1 MSAVRESIRIGCGA
15 GFWGDSP
22 EGPRQLVQRGGI
34 DYLVLDYLAEI
45 TMSILARMKAKNPA
59 LGYATDFVS
68 LVMKPLAR
76 EIAEKRIRV
85 VTNAGGVNPQACR
98 DALLAAFKEV
108 GVDLKVAIV
117 TGDDLSG
124 EAEHLRTA
132 GVTEMFSGAPFPE
145 RTASIN
151 AYLGA
156 FPIAAA
162 LAAGADVV
170 VTGRCVDSAVVL
182 GPLIHEFGWSAED
195 YDRLS
200 AGSLAGHILE
210 CGAQATG
217 GIVTDWREVAGDWA
231 DMGFPF
237 ADCRAD
243 GSFEISKPEGTGGRI
258 SPATIAEQIVYE
270 VGDPAAYMLP
280 DVTCDWSQVKLEASG
295 PDRVR
300 VSGARGRAPS
310 GSYKVSATYP
320 DGYRCATTMMI
331 VGDDAAERAE
341 AVARAILSRCGRLI
355 RAAGFPDFAETSVE
369 TLGAEA
375 SYGARSR
382 ARATR
387 EVVLKIGV
395 RHPSREALQI
405 FAREIYPAA
414 TAMAQSLTG
423 FAGGRPEPQPVIRLF
438 SFLIDK
444 AELQPTVSLGAASLP
459 VPAHIPLAAANAPSS
474 VAAAMTSTDLAV
486 EPDRLSRG
494 ELQAREPSP
503 GTGEGWEG
511 AEPTL
516 VDYGAGPLSI
526 SPPFRERE
534 APHPA
539 RDQICESDRV
549 SADAD
554 VAEAASETTAVP
566 LVALAFGRSGD
577 KGDIANIG
585 VIARDAAFVPW
596 LKRALTPEAVGRY
609 FAHHVAGKVERFDWP
624 GLGGFNLVMHRALG
638 GGGIASLRHD
648 PQGKAMAQVL
658 MSLPVPVPASWL
670 APGGPLQAAQSSE
683 GGGHPLPP
691 ACGGEGL
698 GMGGRKAG
706 LAHSSEPR
714 QAALPPTQPSPPQA
728 GGGLV
733 LRRRARESL
742 LPIALPFHGFKTTGD
757 A

>member
-1 MSAVRESIRIGCGA
+1 MVATMRESIRIGCGA

-22 EGPRQLVQRGGI
+22 EGPRQLVRQGGI

-85 VTNAGGVNPQACR
+85 VTNAGGVSPEACR

-117 TGDDLSG
+117 SGDDLSG
-124 EAEHLRTA
+124 EAERLRAAGTA
-132 GVTEMFSGAPFPE
+132 EMFSGAPFPD
-145 RTASIN
+145 RIASIN

-182 GPLIHEFGWSAED
+182 GPLIHEFGWKPED

-217 GIVTDWREVAGDWA
+217 GIVTDWRNVAGDWA

-243 GSFEISKPEGTGGRI
+243 GSFEIGKPEGTGGRVT
-258 SPATIAEQIVYE
+258 PATIAEQVVYE

-280 DVTCDWSQVKLEASG
+280 DVACDWSQVKLEATGS
-295 PDRVR
+295 DRVR

-341 AVARAILSRCGRLI
+341 AVAKAILARCGRLI
-355 RAAGFPDFAETSVE
+355 REAGFPDFAETSVE

-375 SYGARSR
+375 SYGAGSR

-395 RHPSREALQI
+395 RHPAKEALQI

-444 AELQPTVSLGAASLP
+444 AELNPTVSLGETSLP
-459 VPAHIPLAAANAPSS
+459 MPAHIPSAATNAPSP
-474 VAAAMTSTDLAV
+474 VAADASEIA
-486 EPDRLSRG
+486 
-494 ELQAREPSP
+494 
-503 GTGEGWEG
+503 TGE
-511 AEPTL
+511 
-516 VDYGAGPLSI
+516 
-526 SPPFRERE
+526 
-534 APHPA
+534 
-539 RDQICESDRV
+539 
-549 SADAD
+549 
-554 VAEAASETTAVP
+554 TATVP

-585 VIARDAAFVPW
+585 VIARDAAFLPW
-596 LKRALTPEAVGRY
+596 LRRALTPEAVGRH
-609 FAHHVAGKVERFDWP
+609 FAHHVQGKVERFDWP

-658 MSLPVPVPASWL
+658 MSLPVPVPAAWL
-670 APGGPLQAAQSSE
+670 APGGPL
-683 GGGHPLPP
+683 
-691 ACGGEGL
+691 
-698 GMGGRKAG
+698 
-706 LAHSSEPR
+706 
-714 QAALPPTQPSPPQA
+714 
-728 GGGLV
+728 
-733 LRRRARESL
+733 
-742 LPIALPFHGFKTTGD
+742 HGFKTTDD

>member
-1 MSAVRESIRIGCGA
+1 MRESIRIGCGA

-22 EGPRQLVQRGGI
+22 EGPRQLVRQGGI

-85 VTNAGGVNPQACR
+85 VTNAGGVNPEACR
-98 DALLAAFKEV
+98 EALLAAFKEV

-124 EAEHLRTA
+124 EAERLRTA
-132 GVTEMFSGAPFPE
+132 GVTEMFSGVPFPD
-145 RTASIN
+145 RIASIN

-182 GPLIHEFGWSAED
+182 GPLIHEFGWAAED

-243 GSFEISKPEGTGGRI
+243 GSFEIGKPEGTGGRI
-258 SPATIAEQIVYE
+258 SPATIAEQVVYE

-280 DVTCDWSQVKLEASG
+280 DVTCDWSQVRLDASG

-310 GSYKVSATYP
+310 ASYKVSATYA
-320 DGYRCATTMMI
+320 DGYRCAATMMI

-341 AVARAILSRCGRLI
+341 AVAKAILARCGRLI
-355 RAAGFPDFAETSVE
+355 REAGFPDFAETSVE

-395 RHPSREALQI
+395 RHPSKEALQI

-444 AELQPTVSLGAASLP
+444 AELHPTVSLGETNLP
-459 VPAHIPLAAANAPSS
+459 MPAHIPAAATNAPSPAS
-474 VAAAMTSTDLAV
+474 A
-486 EPDRLSRG
+486 G
-494 ELQAREPSP
+494 
-503 GTGEGWEG
+503 
-511 AEPTL
+511 
-516 VDYGAGPLSI
+516 VDI
-526 SPPFRERE
+526 
-534 APHPA
+534 
-539 RDQICESDRV
+539 
-549 SADAD
+549 
-554 VAEAASETTAVP
+554 AEAADETATVP

-585 VIARDAAFVPW
+585 VIAREAAFLPC
-596 LKRALTPEAVGRY
+596 LRRALTPEAVGQH
-609 FAHHVAGKVERFDWP
+609 FAHHVAGNVERFDWP
-624 GLGGFNLVMHRALG
+624 GLNGFNLVMHRALG

-658 MSLPVPVPASWL
+658 MSLPVLVPVAWL
-670 APGGPLQAAQSSE
+670 APGGPL
-683 GGGHPLPP
+683 
-691 ACGGEGL
+691 
-698 GMGGRKAG
+698 
-706 LAHSSEPR
+706 
-714 QAALPPTQPSPPQA
+714 
-728 GGGLV
+728 
-733 LRRRARESL
+733 
-742 LPIALPFHGFKTTGD
+742 HGFKTTDD

>member
-22 EGPRQLVQRGGI
+22 EGPRQLVRHGGI

-76 EIAEKRIRV
+76 EIAQKRIRV
-85 VTNAGGVNPQACR
+85 VTNAGGVNPEACR

-124 EAEHLRTA
+124 EAERLRA
-132 GVTEMFSGAPFPE
+132 QGITEMFSGAPFPE

-182 GPLIHEFGWSAED
+182 GPLIHEFGWKPED

-217 GIVTDWREVAGDWA
+217 GIVTDWRAVAGDWA

-243 GSFEISKPEGTGGRI
+243 GSFEIGKPEGTGGRI
-258 SPATIAEQIVYE
+258 SPATIAEQVVYE

-280 DVTCDWSQVKLEASG
+280 DVCCDWSQVKLEASG

-310 GSYKVSATYP
+310 ASYKVSATYP
-320 DGYRCATTMMI
+320 DGYRCAATMMI

-341 AVARAILSRCGRLI
+341 AVAKAILARCGRLI
-355 RAAGFPDFAETSVE
+355 REAGLPDFAESSIE

-375 SYGARSR
+375 SYGARSQ

-423 FAGGRPEPQPVIRLF
+423 FAGGRPERQPVIRLF

-444 AELQPTVSLGAASLP
+444 AELHPSVSLGETSLP
-459 VPAHIPLAAANAPSS
+459 VPAHIPSATTNAPSP
-474 VAAAMTSTDLAV
+474 VGAD
-486 EPDRLSRG
+486 
-494 ELQAREPSP
+494 PSEVV
-503 GTGEGWEG
+503 TGE
-511 AEPTL
+511 
-516 VDYGAGPLSI
+516 
-526 SPPFRERE
+526 
-534 APHPA
+534 
-539 RDQICESDRV
+539 
-549 SADAD
+549 
-554 VAEAASETTAVP
+554 TANVP
-566 LVALAFGRSGD
+566 LIALAFGRSGD

-585 VIARDAAFVPW
+585 VIARDAAFLPW
-596 LKRALTPEAVGRY
+596 LRRVLTPEAVGRH
-609 FAHHVAGKVERFDWP
+609 FAHHVEGKVERFDWP

-658 MSLPVPVPASWL
+658 MSLPVPVPAAWL
-670 APGGPLQAAQSSE
+670 APGGPL
-683 GGGHPLPP
+683 
-691 ACGGEGL
+691 
-698 GMGGRKAG
+698 
-706 LAHSSEPR
+706 
-714 QAALPPTQPSPPQA
+714 
-728 GGGLV
+728 
-733 LRRRARESL
+733 
-742 LPIALPFHGFKTTGD
+742 HGFKTTDD